1 MRFFS
6 ACLLSCVLASPVAA
20 QVGHDPDRSPYRDIT
35 KSKTIT
41 VLYSDIA
48 GDGGKVGV
56 GPHNGHAVGVR
67 AELRLSGPVTFG
79 LTFAKGTLERFV
91 VSAEDSVDN
100 RVDGPV
106 DQKMTFIEGSLQF
119 NVTGRKTWHRLAPFV
134 GMSLGYVHGEDLKQS
149 VAQDSSGYRFGGKIF
164 LTPSIG
170 VNLHLSNTIAVRLEG
185 RQMFWKLNYPL
196 AYVQEP
202 AAEPSNDE
210 NSTNAVLPD
219 GKRDQWSGARDLRA
233 GLSISF

>member
-1 MRFFS
+1 MRLS
-6 ACLLSCVLASPVAA
+6 IACLCLVTTALPLAA
-20 QVGHDPDRSPYRDIT
+20 QVGHDPSSSPYRDIT

-41 VLYSDIA
+41 AFYGDLA

-56 GPHNGHAVGVR
+56 GPHNGHAIGGR

-79 LTFAKGTLERFV
+79 LSFAQGTLERLV

-106 DQKMTFIEGSLQF
+106 DQKMTFIEAGLQF

-134 GMSLGYVHGEDLKQS
+134 GMSIGFAIAEDLKQS
-149 VAQDSSGYRFGGKIF
+149 VAADSSGYRFGTKIV

-170 VNLHLSNTIAVRLEG
+170 VHLHLSQNLGIRLEA
-185 RQMFWKLNYPL
+185 RQLFWKLKYPL
-196 AYVQEP
+196 SYTQEP
-202 AAEPSNDE
+202 AAEPSPDE
-210 NSTNAVLPD
+210 NETNAVIAD
-219 GKRDQWSGARDLRA
+219 GKRDDWSGARELRA
-233 GLSISF
+233 GLSFSF